1 MIPAETLEP
10 TFDTDLAPLPTSA
23 FGHRS
28 LTWWGII
35 AFFLIE
41 GTAFALSI
49 AVYFFLLNREI
60 HWPPAPFAAPNLI
73 AGTLFTAILLL
84 SEIPNTIVKKAAER
98 GDLREV
104 RRLLVVM
111 SVIGTV
117 LMIVRAFEFDSLNV
131 LWSQNAYGSAV
142 WLLLVLHTT
151 HIATDWVD
159 TLVLAGLMHTEHGI
173 EGRRLVDTSEN
184 ALYWRFV
191 WLAWLPMYALIYW
204 LPRLVN

>member
-1 MIPAETLEP
+1 MTQPVPTQP
-10 TFDTDLAPLPTSA
+10 TFATDLAPLPTSA

-28 LTWWGII
+28 LTWWGIV

-41 GTAFALSI
+41 GTAFVLAI
-49 AVYFFLLNREI
+49 AVYFFLLNREA

-73 AGTLFTAILLL
+73 AGTVFTVILLL
-84 SEIPNTIVKKAAER
+84 SEIPNAIVKKAAER
-98 GDLREV
+98 GDLRVV
-104 RRLLVVM
+104 RKLLLVM
-111 SVIGTV
+111 TAIGTV

-159 TLVLAGLMHTEHGI
+159 TIVLTGLMHTEHGI
-173 EGRRLVDTSEN
+173 EARRLVDTSEN

-191 WLAWLPMYALIYW
+191 WLAWLPYYGLLYW